1 MKHIGI
7 VAHSAE
13 GSSLCYLEICH
24 EGSSELGDHMHP
36 EITMSMIPMGAS
48 LADWELESLQP
59 IRARLLLSA
68 ERLKAAGCDFF
79 VCPDN
84 TAHLALESAGPELPL
99 PGLHIADVVVSEA
112 VRKGYLKL
120 GILGTKWTMSKSMYY
135 EAARRRNI
143 AAVAPNH
150 EDSHYI
156 HHTIFS
162 ELCNGVVKETTRQK
176 YFDIIGRLKKDG
188 CNAVVLG
195 CTEIPLLISAEQ
207 SPLPILD
214 STRLLAQYAL
224 KVALDQKHIPNW
236 RAGHVKNAVDQ

>member
-1 MKHIGI
+1 
-7 VAHSAE
+7 
-13 GSSLCYLEICH
+13 
-24 EGSSELGDHMHP
+24 
-36 EITMSMIPMGAS
+36 MSVIPMGAS

-68 ERLKAAGCDFF
+68 KRLKAAGCDFF
-79 VCPDN
+79 ICPDN
-84 TAHLALESAGPELPL
+84 TAHLALESAGRELPL

-120 GILGTKWTMSKSMYY
+120 GILGTTWTMSKSMYY

-143 AAVAPNH
+143 VAISPNY
-150 EDSHYI
+150 EDSDYI
-156 HHTIFS
+156 HNTIFS

-214 STRLLAQYAL
+214 STRLLAHYAL
-224 KVALDQKHIPNW
+224 KVALGQKHVPIW
-236 RAGHVKNAVDQ
+236 RGGDFKNAVDQ